1 MREVG
6 RIASITCCKA
16 DFFFVCA
23 KSGIVVERRSLRR
36 MMWPVSW
43 PFYPFL
49 SFSVA
54 FFFLFEFR
62 RGLLFRSVSPL
73 LPRCFAAFFYAQN
86 CGLFWSHTTITGLLL
101 GSQFNHIAGH
111 KPSSSPYYCQTNMAN
126 FLQFSANT
134 HNAAMPAVSSSGASS
149 SDDRYRPSLPLPSTE
164 KLQVDINTDTASTT
178 SKASSSSTS
187 TVACAD
193 VGSIDSFMDDNCDA
207 GEHDATCNIPTIPS
221 STTNNSRC
229 TFDQALDNLM
239 QRRKSERHYL
249 SIARD
254 LLETLEDDEEDFT
267 SEDDSRTSTSEIR
280 MPNIKRGLRSL
291 AQPKRR
297 EIHPFA
303 VAEFFLQDL
312 EEEE

>member
-1 MREVG
+1 MWV
-6 RIASITCCKA
+6 A
-16 DFFFVCA
+16 
-23 KSGIVVERRSLRR
+23 RRSLRR

-49 SFSVA
+49 IFSVA

-62 RGLLFRSVSPL
+62 RGLLFPLVSPL
-73 LPRCFAAFFYAQN
+73 WPILVPHNY
-86 CGLFWSHTTITGLLL
+86 ITGLLL

-111 KPSSSPYYCQTNMAN
+111 KPSLSPYYCQINMAN

-164 KLQVDINTDTASTT
+164 KLQVDINTDTAST